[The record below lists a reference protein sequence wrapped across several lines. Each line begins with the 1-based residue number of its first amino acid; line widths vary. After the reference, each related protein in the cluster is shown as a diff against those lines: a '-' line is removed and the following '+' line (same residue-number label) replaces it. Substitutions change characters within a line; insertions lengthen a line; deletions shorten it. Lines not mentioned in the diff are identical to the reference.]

1 MTTGRILHL
10 GLGAFHR
17 AHQAVYL
24 QHLRNLGDRD
34 WSIVATNLR
43 DDGDAV
49 LAALERQGGRYTVET
64 VSPAGDYRYE
74 AVDVID
80 TILRRDARLT
90 EVIGCGADP
99 LTRILSFT
107 VTEAGYCLAADG
119 GLDWSLR
126 ELVADRDRIAAMRG
140 QPWSTQLPASPTGQ
154 STLYVALAA
163 VLRARHLAGCGPL
176 TVLCC
181 DNLRHNGRRVRAL
194 LLEFL
199 HAVGD
204 PALRDWVATEISFPD
219 SMVDRITPRP
229 SPEVAERVWAA
240 TGVDDHA
247 AVGAETWLQWV
258 IEDRFVAGRPALERV
273 GVQLVDSVEPYEDAK
288 LRVLN
293 GSHSGLAWAGT
304 LAGVTTIDAAIT
316 RPAIRQLVE
325 AYVTDDVIPAL
336 TTGRV
341 SPVDLPRYRDAV
353 FARFGNAAIRD
364 TVQRVAADGFAKLPV
379 FLAPTVDERLREGG
393 AVDAT
398 GALVALFL
406 AFLQRWRMA
415 ALPYVYQDQ
424 AMDPVLARAICDAPD
439 PVGLL
444 CGQSSLWGARAGHPV
459 FVEAVHRGWARLGD
473 LQATG
478 L

>member
-34 WSIVATNLR
+34 WTITATNLR
-43 DDGDAV
+43 SDGDAV
-49 LAALERQGGRYTVET
+49 LAMLERQGGRYTVET
-64 VSPAGDYRYE
+64 VSPAGEYRYE
-74 AVDVID
+74 TVDVID
-80 TILRRDARLT
+80 TLLCRDARLT

-107 VTEAGYCLAADG
+107 VTEGGYCLAADG
-119 GLDWSLR
+119 GLDWSMR
-126 ELVADRDRIAAMRG
+126 DLVADRDRLATMRG
-140 QPWSTQLPASPTGQ
+140 LPWSTQLPASADGQ
-154 STLYVALAA
+154 STLYAALAA
-163 VLRARHLAGCGPL
+163 VLRARHLAGSGPL

-181 DNLRHNGRRVRAL
+181 DNLRHNGSRVRAL

-199 HAVGD
+199 HAVAD
-204 PALRDWVATEISFPD
+204 RALRDWVAAEISFPD

-229 SPEVAERVWAA
+229 SAEVVARVRAA
-240 TGVDDHA
+240 TGIADPA
-247 AVGAETWLQWV
+247 AVGAESWLQWV
-258 IEDRFVAGRPALERV
+258 IEDRFVAGRPAFERV
-273 GVQLVDSVEPYEDAK
+273 GVQLVNSVEPYEDAK

-304 LAGVTTIDAAIT
+304 LAGVVTIDAAIA
-316 RPAIRQLVE
+316 RPAIRGLVD
-325 AYVTDDVIPAL
+325 AYVTDDVVPAL
-336 TTGRV
+336 TTGRT

-353 FARFGNAAIRD
+353 FARFGNTAIRD

-379 FLAPTVDERLREGG
+379 FLAPTVDDRLREG
-393 AVDAT
+393 APVDAT
-398 GALVALFL
+398 AMLVALFL
-406 AFLQRWRMA
+406 AFLQRWRMD
-415 ALPYVYQDQ
+415 ALPYAYQDQ

-439 PVGLL
+439 PVGQL
-444 CGQSSLWGARAGHPV
+444 CGQSSLWGARAGHPI
-459 FVEAVHRGWARLGD
+459 FVEAVHRAWARLGD
-473 LQATG
+473 LQASG